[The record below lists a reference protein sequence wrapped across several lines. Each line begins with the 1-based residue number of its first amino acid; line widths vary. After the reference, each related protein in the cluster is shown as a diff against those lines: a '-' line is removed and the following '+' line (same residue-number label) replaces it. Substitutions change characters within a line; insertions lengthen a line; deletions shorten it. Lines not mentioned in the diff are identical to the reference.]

1 MKTAVCKDRRP
12 CFARER
18 GSKRCRILME
28 SYDGTGKMCPFR
40 KSKMTDIVIPEI
52 LFLEKKVPWIKKPG
66 TKKIYRARRKERL
79 RAMK

>member
-1 MKTAVCKDRRP
+1 
-12 CFARER
+12 
-18 GSKRCRILME
+18 ME